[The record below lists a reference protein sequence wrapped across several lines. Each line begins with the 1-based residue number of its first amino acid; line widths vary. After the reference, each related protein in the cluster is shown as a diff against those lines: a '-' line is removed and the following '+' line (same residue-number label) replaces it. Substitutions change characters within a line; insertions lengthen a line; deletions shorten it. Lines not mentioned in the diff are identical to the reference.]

1 MRLVQNPRT
10 SWGIRIL
17 SLLAALAVAALLLH
31 LVLNFGWYAS
41 GLWSDRG
48 VCAQDAAEVEA
59 VEAELS
65 FRLRSIE
72 RAALLRAGELV
83 GDEALRLGQLCL
95 ALRPAA

>member
-41 GLWSDRG
+41 GLAFEKEEERRRKEAPIRLDFSDPN
-48 VCAQDAAEVEA
+48 AASA
-59 VEAELS
+59 DPNAPDPNAPA
-65 FRLRSIE
+65 RS
-72 RAALLRAGELV
+72 
-83 GDEALRLGQLCL
+83 
-95 ALRPAA
+95 P